1 MQREILN
8 KVLSGKSLRSIFL
21 TESIDFKSW
30 GKDSKVKSY
39 HFDSIE
45 DLKAAWEKGEG
56 VPDDSDP
63 VADVVINGKSVYV
76 GANPESIEP
85 AVLDDVWFEDILT
98 YCDIDIWGG
107 SSVKE
112 SVSKPDLSSLGP
124 NGLAVVKSYINHFGE
139 QAYDDV
145 EIGPEVDK
153 CHPGWAFIILGNQEP
168 AIMKAGKDISKKERD
183 VIIQQIENW

>member
-1 MQREILN
+1 MKKVVLN

-30 GKDSKVKSY
+30 GKDAKVKSY
-39 HFDSIE
+39 HFDSVD

-56 VPDDSDP
+56 VPDNSDP

-98 YCDIDIWGG
+98 FCNIDIWGG

-112 SVSKPDLSSLGP
+112 AVSKPDLSSLGP
-124 NGLAVVKSYINHFGE
+124 NGLAVVKAYIKRFGE
-139 QAYDDV
+139 QAYSDV
-145 EIGPEVDK
+145 EIGSDVDVK
-153 CHPGWAFIILGNQEP
+153 HPGWAFIILGNQEP
-168 AIMKAGKDISKKERD
+168 AIKKADKDISKKERD
-183 VIIQQIENW
+183 AIIHQIENW